1 MATLR
6 AVLDASA
13 FVGGARQVA
22 QASQQVAQSTVQ
34 AGRGLDALNNAFTQ
48 ASNRAEVTRESIKAV
63 AGTVQTA
70 AGFRQL
76 TQAVRELDG
85 SFASIVNAGAQASVV
100 LLNFARAA
108 DDVRQLRE
116 AINFA
121 PEATQALSAVDEFNA
136 LFKDSADTSRKVT
149 TSIAAQKVATDLL
162 AGSTATAATATRG
175 FAGATAL
182 LSAAWK
188 AHPVLIVAT
197 VLAAATAAM
206 AAFAGNTKE
215 ATEESKRLAEQQQ
228 ALQRSLENIQR
239 IQAEARVG
247 TQFGIAGAAEEA
259 RRREQQAVFQQ
270 AVEVETQRFRGG
282 GGVQAQTLAAGR
294 QVEEILNAQQ
304 TLRFER
310 EYRRRVELA
319 TTVPETRASAALQGA
334 MVETGR
340 RIPMDLTPTQLQEI
354 QTRIREEV
362 RQGFTI
368 GYEDALGILQ
378 GRFDEIGKGLEQSLV
393 PLADAQRQRVV
404 AEFRQQVAPTPL
416 LSEQE
421 YNLQRQE
428 GIDAD
433 LQRLQ
438 LLNQI
443 QSGIAEEARLA
454 GLTTNEREQE
464 LVVLRALQQ
473 AQQAGVAL
481 SEADLAALREAVR
494 LTQERSAAEA
504 QARFNREVVEPSAE
518 GLRLAGFSPA
528 EREAEQAV
536 AAARAQAAQAGR
548 VLRQEEERDIRANIA
563 AQQELNSLRA
573 IQQAQQAGVA
583 LSEADLAALREAVRL
598 TQERSA
604 AEAQARFN
612 REVVEPSAEGLRLAG
627 FSPAEREAE
636 QAVAAARAQAA
647 QTGATLGQAEE
658 RQIRANIAAQQELNS
673 LRATGEAV
681 GAAIGNSFV
690 NAATGVA
697 TLRQALAGLLQDLIR
712 IAAQR
717 AILGPLADAFGSAF
731 AGGPKGQ
738 GTTVQQATFDT
749 GANAG
754 TYASTVPK

>member
-1 MATLR
+1 
-6 AVLDASA
+6 
-13 FVGGARQVA
+13 VA

-573 IQQAQQAGVA
+573 
-583 LSEADLAALREAVRL
+583 
-598 TQERSA
+598 
-604 AEAQARFN
+604 
-612 REVVEPSAEGLRLAG
+612 
-627 FSPAEREAE
+627 
-636 QAVAAARAQAA
+636 
-647 QTGATLGQAEE
+647 
-658 RQIRANIAAQQELNS
+658 
-673 LRATGEAV
+673 TGEAV
-681 GAAIGNSFV
+681 GQAIGQSFV

-717 AILGPLADAFGSAF
+717 AILGPLADAFGGLF
-731 AGGPKGQ
+731 AGQ
-738 GTTVQQATFDT
+738 GTTPGQRSIDT
-749 GANAG
+749 SNIGNEYSG
-754 TYASTVPK
+754 SNYA